1 MQKKTNRSYLHHG
14 DKMNIEKEI
23 STYNVSRETQEKLR
37 DFVLLLQEWNEK
49 MNLVSK
55 SSMADVWVRHVLDS
69 MQLIKYIKKDVR
81 SVVDIGSGSGFPGI
95 VTAILLQETAPTAK
109 IFFVESIAKK
119 TVYLKDVCE
128 KLGLNNVMVVHKRI
142 EDAVF
147 KDVDVVTARAVAALN
162 VLLGYAYKIS
172 SANTKMI
179 FPKGQSY
186 LEEINEAKKQWVF
199 KCDIHKNMYHEN
211 GVVLEISKVEK
222 KK

>member
-1 MQKKTNRSYLHHG
+1 MHHG
-14 DKMNIEKEI
+14 DKMNIDKEI
-23 STYNVSRETQEKLR
+23 SAYNVSRETQEKLR

-69 MQLIKYIKKDVR
+69 MQLVKYIKTDVR

-95 VTAILLQETAPTAK
+95 ITAVLLQEVSPTAK
-109 IFFVESIAKK
+109 IYFVESIAKK

-186 LEEINEAKKQWVF
+186 LEEINEAKKQWAF